1 MRYPGRSRV
10 MGRRT
15 STKGS
20 STMPRFAAR
29 LMLAAALLLP
39 AWSMAA
45 QTVQVCDVAIT
56 ASPQPAASAVAGSN
70 SGIRLAGTNP
80 SYEVGCANK
89 QSTCLVSDQ
98 LTVTPKLKN
107 AAGTDLQTLP
117 IQRVCLHLI
126 PAGRSGATTAWEQK
140 DWRWVRQDVSSELLQ
155 PVTLNIAAIVRR
167 WLDDAQAKEQLS
179 KNASAKQLIQVSV
192 VTASATKAGDGVATT
207 TEHLIPYE
215 VELDLASLWQD
226 GTLPLTIESAECSP
240 CALGTSLK
248 LKAPQLATWMAATKT
263 PQDKLTLFI
272 DGVRMAGLE
281 PAVNKADGSVQF
293 QLKRHLASAKD
304 LDAAW
309 TNALPGVLK
318 NGSISFALGDDKSA
332 LTKELARPG
341 AFGLSAVVSG
351 LGTVGQGLA
360 AMGAI
365 AAVAGILAVLWFA
378 RKRKF
383 LRDAYDIPDYPWPP
397 EHRPFSLG
405 RSQMAWWTLVVL
417 LSAAVIFWR
426 TGDVWSINLSALTLM
441 GIGGATLVGSVAQGP
456 PGRLTKLMDDY
467 RTALAKSPPATSD
480 IDILKAQLK
489 SKNWLQ
495 DVLSEYG
502 DDATAVHRLQN
513 VLFTVV
519 FGAVFVWL
527 ACSEGSMPEL
537 PAAILGLLGI
547 SGGVYVGYK
556 WRT

>member
-1 MRYPGRSRV
+1 
-10 MGRRT
+10 
-15 STKGS
+15 
-20 STMPRFAAR
+20 MPRFATR
-29 LMLAAALLLP
+29 LMLATALLLP
-39 AWSMAA
+39 GWSVAA

-56 ASPQPAASAVAGSN
+56 AAPQPAASAASASN
-70 SGIRLAGTNP
+70 SGIRLVSTNP
-80 SYEVGCANK
+80 SYDVGCASK
-89 QSTCLVSDQ
+89 QSACLVSDQ

-107 AAGTDLQTLP
+107 AAGTDLQTQP

-126 PAGRSGATTAWEQK
+126 PAGKSGATTAEEQRN
-140 DWRWVRQDVSSELLQ
+140 WRWVRQDVSGELVQ
-155 PVTLNIAAIVRR
+155 PVTLNLAAIVRR
-167 WLDDAQAKEQLS
+167 WLDDTQAKDQLS
-179 KNASAKQLIQVSV
+179 KNASAKQLVQVSV
-192 VTASATKAGDGVATT
+192 VTATTTKASNGVSTT
-207 TEHLIPYE
+207 TENLIPYE
-215 VELDLASLWQD
+215 VELDLTSLWQD
-226 GTLPLTIESAECSP
+226 GTLPLMIESADCSP
-240 CALGTSLK
+240 CALGTTVELK
-248 LKAPQLATWMAATKT
+248 IPQLATWMAATKT
-263 PQDKLTLFI
+263 PQEKLTLFI

-293 QLKRHLASAKD
+293 QLKRHLTSAKD

-309 TNALPGVLK
+309 TNALPSVLK

-332 LTKELARPG
+332 LTKEVVKLG
-341 AFGLSAVVSG
+341 AFGLSDTAKVVCG
-351 LGTVGQGLA
+351 IAMLGGV
-360 AMGAI
+360 
-365 AAVAGILAVLWFA
+365 LAVLWFA
-378 RKRKF
+378 RKRMF
-383 LRDAYDIPDYPWPP
+383 LRDAYDIPDYPWTS

-426 TGDVWSINLSALTLM
+426 TGDAWSINLTALTLM
-441 GIGGATLVGSVAQGP
+441 GIGGATLLGSVSQGP
-456 PGRLTKLMDDY
+456 PSRLTKLMDDY
-467 RTALAKSPPATSD
+467 RAALAKSPPPTSD
-480 IDILKAQLK
+480 IDLLKAQLK